1 MPTDHVMSFAN
12 TGQDYN
18 IINPCW
24 RDWLLS
30 EEDFVTAKFS
40 QRSMDYVRGL
50 NPDDDVAFL
59 RRCGWQPGIKYI
71 QKLKKYLLYF

>member
-1 MPTDHVMSFAN
+1 MPIDHEMSFTN

-30 EEDFVTAKFS
+30 AEDFVTAKFS
-40 QRSMDYVRGL
+40 QRSEDYFRGL

-59 RRCGWQPGIKYI
+59 S
-71 QKLKKYLLYF
+71 